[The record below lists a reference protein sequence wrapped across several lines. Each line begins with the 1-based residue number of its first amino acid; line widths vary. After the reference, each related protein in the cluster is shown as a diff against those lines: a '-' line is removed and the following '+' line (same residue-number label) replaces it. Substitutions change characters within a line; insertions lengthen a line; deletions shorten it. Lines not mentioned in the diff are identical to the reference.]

1 MYASLVSHKRETF
14 AEEGESEGAL
24 EKDKRV
30 EKEIMAS
37 NMGRCSTL
45 VCSN

>member
-1 MYASLVSHKRETF
+1 MYASLVSHKRKTF
-14 AEEGESEGAL
+14 AEESESEGAFK
-24 EKDKRV
+24 EDKRA

-45 VCSN
+45 VCSH